1 MTKEKLQIK
10 KWQAIG
16 HEKVITALQNNIEN
30 NLVSHAYL
38 FVGPESVGKSV
49 VAGSFAKTL
58 LCENSAKPCYGC
70 DACKKID
77 EGSFSDYNFINKD
90 KGKIK
95 IEQVRLLQ
103 HNLSLKSYGNKKV
116 CIIDGVN
123 YFTVEA
129 ANAILKLLEEPKGS
143 TVFILIASSLEN
155 IIPTIIS
162 RCTVYRF
169 SLVAQKE
176 ISKWLESLTNNS
188 GMIESITRMSSGRP
202 GLAYRMIND
211 QEILEEKQTTESDI
225 EKIIVSKLYNAFAN
239 IGEWVHHEDC
249 KLDKLDILLQWMRDL
264 YLFKIGSRDKLVTP
278 ENIEKYY
285 QKYSKL
291 FSLNRLNKIISDIIK
306 AKELIKQNV
315 NRKLV
320 LENIALSIKR

>member
-1 MTKEKLQIK
+1 MNKENLKIK

-16 HEKVITALQNNIEN
+16 HEKVIAALQNNIEDD
-30 NLVSHAYL
+30 LMSHAYL

-58 LCENSAKPCYGC
+58 LCENSAKPCYQC
-70 DACKKID
+70 NTCKKID
-77 EGSFSDYNFINKD
+77 EGSFSDFNHINKD
-90 KGKIK
+90 KGKVK
-95 IEQVRLLQ
+95 IEQVRSLQ
-103 HNLSLKSYGNKKV
+103 HSLSLKSYGKYKI
-116 CIIDGVN
+116 CIIDGVD

-129 ANAILKLLEEPKGS
+129 ANAILKLLEEPKGN

-176 ISKWLESLTNNS
+176 ISKWLEGLTNDS
-188 GMIESITRMSSGRP
+188 GIIEGITRMSSGRP
-202 GLAYRMIND
+202 GLAYQMIND
-211 QEILEEKQTTESDI
+211 REILEEKQTTESDI
-225 EKIIVSKLYNAFAN
+225 EEIIDSSLYNSFAS
-239 IGEWVHHEDC
+239 IGEWVHHEDY

-264 YLFKIGSRDKLVTP
+264 YLFKVGSSDKLVTP

-285 QKYSKL
+285 QKYSKS
-291 FSLNRLNKIISDIIK
+291 FSLNHLDKIISDIIK

-320 LENIALSIKR
+320 LENIALSIKK